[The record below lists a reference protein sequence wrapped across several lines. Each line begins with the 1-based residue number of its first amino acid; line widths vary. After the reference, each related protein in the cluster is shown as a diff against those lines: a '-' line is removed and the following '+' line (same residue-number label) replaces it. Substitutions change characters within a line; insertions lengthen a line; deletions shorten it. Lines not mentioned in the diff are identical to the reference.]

1 LVLGDLTHD
10 FSVLE
15 VDLLPLA
22 PLLQE
27 ELVPPPLLPLL
38 VRMLPLLPPPPL
50 VDWDG
55 TVVTTTTGTQGNT
68 MAISPV
74 NTIISQDTITLTQA
88 NITLSQGTT
97 ITVESLTLPT
107 DGTLEVDL
115 LPLAPLLEE

>member
-1 LVLGDLTHD
+1 LVLEDLTHN

-50 VDWDG
+50 V
-55 TVVTTTTGTQGNT
+55 VV
-68 MAISPV
+68 
-74 NTIISQDTITLTQA
+74 
-88 NITLSQGTT
+88 
-97 ITVESLTLPT
+97 LPP
-107 DGTLEVDL
+107 L
-115 LPLAPLLEE
+115 LPPPVVPDWV